1 MKILLLSN
9 MYPSEKEPSF
19 GIFVET
25 IANQLS
31 DIGYDVEL
39 CVRKRKCKGRIS
51 KLLSYML
58 FYIRAFLYLNFKKYD
73 YIYCHYVSH
82 ISLPVICAIFLGRRL
97 RVISHVHGGDV
108 KYLKGRSFIFH
119 KIKNVFTVTLFKH
132 SLLILCP
139 SQQYAKYLCEH
150 YNINISKVIVYPSG
164 GVKKCF
170 KYETFF
176 PVHDESVKIGFAGRL
191 VKSKNVDLII
201 NAIKQLKNVQLSIV
215 GDGEQKDYLYKLAK
229 DCDIEFL
236 GPMNHN
242 ELARWYKTINVLVYP
257 SESESLGLVPLEA
270 MSSGVY
276 CILSK
281 IPAFYE
287 IRQHGLTFS
296 FIENYDSQS
305 IAREIENFQKINI
318 THL

>member
-1 MKILLLSN
+1 
-9 MYPSEKEPSF
+9 
-19 GIFVET
+19 
-25 IANQLS
+25 
-31 DIGYDVEL
+31 
-39 CVRKRKCKGRIS
+39 
-51 KLLSYML
+51 
-58 FYIRAFLYLNFKKYD
+58 
-73 YIYCHYVSH
+73 
-82 ISLPVICAIFLGRRL
+82 
-97 RVISHVHGGDV
+97 
-108 KYLKGRSFIFH
+108 
-119 KIKNVFTVTLFKH
+119 
-132 SLLILCP
+132 CP

-242 ELARWYKTINVLVYP
+242 ELARWYKTI
-257 SESESLGLVPLEA
+257 
-270 MSSGVY
+270 
-276 CILSK
+276 
-281 IPAFYE
+281 
-287 IRQHGLTFS
+287 
-296 FIENYDSQS
+296 
-305 IAREIENFQKINI
+305 
-318 THL
+318 